1 MKCILPPL
9 TLSATGSHVSGLW
22 ALSTE
27 HTCTPKNSFP
37 QYLHV
42 EGKGKT
48 PYVLLSVQG
57 PTSSPLQFLL
67 GFTSSCSRAG
77 LVSFFQ
83 GLQSCVYLPQWD
95 LSPAWDSLQCIGSLG
110 AAALGWACCNHL
122 TKPPPSSLTASAG
135 GELYVECHR
144 IRVARNSK
152 QEQAALHR
160 T

>member
-9 TLSATGSHVSGLW
+9 TLSATGTHVSGLW
-22 ALSTE
+22 ALY
-27 HTCTPKNSFP
+27 TCTHQNSFP
-37 QYLHV
+37 QCLHV

-48 PYVLLSVQG
+48 PEVLL
-57 PTSSPLQFLL
+57 SSPLQFML
-67 GFTSSCSRAG
+67 GFTSSCSGAG
-77 LVSFFQ
+77 LVSFSQ

-95 LSPAWDSLQCIGSLG
+95 LSPAWDSLQCIGSPG
-110 AAALGWACCNHL
+110 AAALGWACCNRL
-122 TKPPPSSLTASAG
+122 TKPRPSSLTASAG